1 MELIEDEV
9 MENEHPTKKD
19 VQRTASVLSRK
30 ESYRRK
36 PHKIDRVQIA
46 DLFEPDENDVSILP
60 RKHVLETLDFDQL
73 AMSNVVTSELRDL
86 GVDLESSSRQ
96 SRSKSRK
103 PAAVVHSITPDQ
115 FLVCLEFF
123 VIHF

>member
-9 MENEHPTKKD
+9 MENEHQTKKE

-30 ESYRRK
+30 ESSRRK